1 MHISSITVSILFAIS
16 SVQSF
21 ALDRRAG
28 YTDCAGNPET
38 DPANAARLTAW
49 VAFTA
54 AKQTAA
60 TAQLVAEVLAEANL
74 ITDAVEREAA
84 RVLAVTVAARAAATA
99 VAAAIYGANM
109 VIHTVPILC
118 EVCDACAPSAAR
130 AAAPGDITGT
140 MIASLVGGEDYL
152 YFSVD
157 LEGIPM
163 GQHDFHIHHSSC
175 GSAENPHFAHD
186 FPKLVGSYANTA
198 KYEFATDVNDV
209 TDHCKEL
216 GVESLRI
223 GLNEGGRSIIL
234 HVGGE
239 KICGDFVEANED
251 GGHSNYIFKF
261 E

>member
-1 MHISSITVSILFAIS
+1 MHISSITFTILFAIS

-21 ALDRRAG
+21 SLERRAG

-49 VAFTA
+49 VAGTA
-54 AKQTAA
+54 AAQTAA

-84 RVLAVTVAARAAATA
+84 RVLAVTVAARAAAKA

-109 VIHTVPILC
+109 VIHTVAILC
-118 EVCDACAPSAAR
+118 EVCDACAKIAAP
-130 AAAPGDITGT
+130 PGDITGT
-140 MIASLVGGEDYL
+140 MIASLIGEGDYL
-152 YFSVD
+152 YFSLD

-163 GQHDFHIHHSSC
+163 GQHNFHIHHSSC

-186 FPKLVGSYANTA
+186 FPALVGSYANTA

-209 TDHCKEL
+209 TDHCKVL
-216 GVESLRI
+216 GVESLRS
-223 GLNEGGRSIIL
+223 GLDEGGRSIIL

-239 KICGDFVEANED
+239 KICGDFVEGN